1 MDTALLYRFS
11 VEDER
16 HHSNLG
22 HLYVNTHVISILLQK
37 RLEYHSKSFKCEWFH

>member
-1 MDTALLYRFS
+1 MDTSLLYRFS

-22 HLYVNTHVISILLQK
+22 HPYVAMHAISILFKK
-37 RLEYHSKSFKCEWFH
+37 RLKYHSKSFKCEWFH